1 MSLWDALST
10 AIKSLSVN
18 RTRSL
23 LTALGVVIGVA
34 AIIALVGLGKG
45 LSAQVTQRFTEMGAN
60 LITVMPGYFRPSGG
74 LVRAGQGQLTQDDF
88 ELLSQRLDPALVAGI
103 APEASRV
110 GQVKYQNANTTAR
123 IVGTTPAYMSVRNS
137 FPGQGSFFDE
147 SHLQGRR
154 QVAVLGAQVASDL
167 FGEADPVGQKVK
179 IEGMS
184 FTVIG
189 VMQAKGQEG
198 FGSIDSQVFVPL
210 TTFQSRLGRGELSSI
225 YIAARSREAMDALQ
239 SQVAAL
245 MRQSHRLAEAEED
258 DFRVMNQATVL
269 SSLNQMMGMI
279 TLFLAG
285 IAAISLIVG
294 GIGIMNVMLIGVAER
309 TREIGIRL
317 AVGARRRDVLLQFLL
332 ESLVLSLVGGAA
344 GVGLGIVGAFGLG
357 RFAGTS
363 AVITPSSILL
373 GLAFALAVGVFFGL
387 YPARLAAGLQPAE
400 ALRYE

>member
-1 MSLWDALST
+1 
-10 AIKSLSVN
+10 
-18 RTRSL
+18 
-23 LTALGVVIGVA
+23 
-34 AIIALVGLGKG
+34 
-45 LSAQVTQRFTEMGAN
+45 
-60 LITVMPGYFRPSGG
+60 
-74 LVRAGQGQLTQDDF
+74 
-88 ELLSQRLDPALVAGI
+88 
-103 APEASRV
+103 
-110 GQVKYQNANTTAR
+110 
-123 IVGTTPAYMSVRNS
+123 
-137 FPGQGSFFDE
+137 
-147 SHLQGRR
+147 
-154 QVAVLGAQVASDL
+154 
-167 FGEADPVGQKVK
+167 
-179 IEGMS
+179 
-184 FTVIG
+184 
-189 VMQAKGQEG
+189 
-198 FGSIDSQVFVPL
+198 
-210 TTFQSRLGRGELSSI
+210 
-225 YIAARSREAMDALQ
+225 MDALQ

-387 YPARLAAGLQPAE
+387 YPARRAAGLQPAE